1 MVKATSTGGT
11 KTRKKA
17 ATKAKS
23 STAKAKKTSKT
34 TKAPAKTK
42 AKSKSKKAKADKS
55 QVRLRSSDSGVVE
68 EVEQSVPEYAELGAP
83 SLALRVA
90 VSKLIEQGKERG
102 SLTVAEVTEQVPDD
116 VTSKQVTEIV
126 SLLSEEG
133 VSIVE
138 EDKGEEEES
147 TSSPQ
152 IAAQNVEEYFEENP
166 LTAMTPSTTDDDIKA
181 DDSLKAYLQEI
192 GNIPLL
198 TAEEEVELARRI
210 EQGDK
215 IAQAKLIEANLRLV
229 VSVAKKYT
237 RRGLHFLDL
246 LQEGNQG
253 LIRAVEKF
261 RYNKGFKFSTY
272 AIWWIRQAI
281 TRAIADQAR
290 TIRVPVHMNETI
302 AKVKKTA
309 RMLMQELGREPTHEE
324 IAAELNM
331 SPEKIRDAYKSA
343 THPISLETPL
353 GNDSSDSCLGDF
365 VKDVNAVHP
374 QEQTNRIILKE
385 QLQGVLG
392 TLSERENEVIKYRF
406 GLDSGGPMTLEQ
418 VGHKFGVTRERI
430 RQIEAKALRRLRH
443 PSRSKK
449 LKEFYME

>member
-11 KTRKKA
+11 KSQKKTTRKVKA
-17 ATKAKS
+17 SA
-23 STAKAKKTSKT
+23 
-34 TKAPAKTK
+34 AKTK
-42 AKSKSKKAKADKS
+42 TASKKSAKTKSSRKTSSSKEDKG
-55 QVRLRSSDSGVVE
+55 QVRLRSTESGVVE
-68 EVEQSVPEYAELGAP
+68 EIDSAQVVPEFAELGDP
-83 SLALRVA
+83 SLELRIA
-90 VSKLIEQGKERG
+90 VSKLIEQGAERG
-102 SLTVAEVTEQVPDD
+102 TLTIAEVTEQVPED
-116 VTSKQVTEIV
+116 VSSKQVTEIV
-126 SLLSEEG
+126 SILSEKG
-133 VSIVE
+133 VTIVE
-138 EDKGEEEES
+138 DDDKGDEEAA
-147 TSSPQ
+147 SSPQ
-152 IAAQNVEEYFEENP
+152 ISAQNVEEYFEENP
-166 LTAMTPSTTDDDIKA
+166 LTDMTASTTDDDIKA

-365 VKDVNAVHP
+365 VKDVNAIHP

-392 TLSERENEVIKYRF
+392 TLSERENEVIKFRF